1 MNAARWVVA
10 LPAAGATFLLF
21 AVLLERFFGRTPTQR
36 RLAALRQYTHGD
48 KQVTEP
54 LLRRLQHGL
63 GQYVERSPALTALA
77 ARAEPKLDAAAT
89 GLAPS
94 EWMAIRFLI
103 GVLAALVGMLLLPP
117 MFGLLAGV
125 VLGYLLPGMLLTM
138 QIDRRRRRFAD
149 DLPGMLQLTLSA
161 LRSGFTLQQ
170 SVEAAVRDDEGPV
183 AEEFGR
189 ALSETRI
196 NGEFEDALARAGER
210 VRSAELTWLV
220 MALRLQRE
228 TGGSLAEVMQTTADT
243 MRERAYLRR
252 HVRSLSAEG
261 RMSAYVLICL
271 PIFTTAVLFLV
282 RRDYLMPMFQQ
293 TLGLVLVGVAV
304 LMLVLGSVW
313 LRAVTRIEV

>member
-1 MNAARWVVA
+1 MNIVRWIIA

-21 AVLLERFFGRTPTQR
+21 ALIIERFFGRTPMQR
-36 RLAALRQYTHGD
+36 RLTTLKHYTRGE
-48 KQVTEP
+48 KQIREP
-54 LLRRLQHGL
+54 VLRRLQHMA
-63 GQYVERSPALTALA
+63 GQFVERSPALVGLA

-89 GLAPS
+89 GLLPS
-94 EWMAIRFLI
+94 EWLAIRFLI
-103 GVLAALVGMLLLPP
+103 CVLAALVGMLLLPP
-117 MFGLLAGV
+117 IFGLLIGV
-125 VLGYLLPGMLLTM
+125 VFGYLLPGMLLTA
-138 QIDRRRRRFAD
+138 QINRRRKTFAD
-149 DLPGMLQLTLSA
+149 ELPGMLQLILSA

-183 AEEFGR
+183 AEEFSR

-196 NGEFEDALARAGER
+196 SGEFEDALSRAGER
-210 VRSAELTWLV
+210 VQSPELTWLV

-271 PIFTTAVLFLV
+271 PIFTSIMLFIV
-282 RRDYLMPMFQQ
+282 RKDYIMPLFQQ
-293 TLGLVLVGVAV
+293 FLGIVLLGVAV
-304 LMLVLGSVW
+304 MMLIIGAVW
-313 LRAVTRIEV
+313 LRAITKIEV